1 MRILRLLAC
10 LALASIVPAA
20 AAIADAPSKPS
31 LSEPAL
37 SPDGATVAFIS
48 GGAVWTA
55 PAGGGEARILVS
67 DQATDSHPLFSPD
80 GTRLAFTSTKAG
92 QANIYVLTLATG
104 ALRRLTFADVSETLN
119 GWSYDGKWI
128 YFSSPVND
136 IARQNDI
143 FRVSLDGGTPLA
155 VSDERYMNEFFGA
168 PSPDGSQ
175 IAMMAKGISS
185 TQWWRN
191 GHAHIDEAELWV
203 KPVAQAGGY
212 RQLLGPDS
220 KHLWP
225 MWGPDGRSIYYM
237 SDASGSENL
246 WRLSTDAGAKPE
258 QLTRFSDGR
267 VLWPTIGYDGK
278 SIVFERDFAIWKL
291 DLASGQAAQVA
302 INLVGAVPSP
312 GVHHLTETK
321 FNALALSPDGKKAA
335 LIAHGE
341 VFAIGAKDGGAAQR
355 VTHTPQ
361 AERDMVWSPDSRRVA
376 YISENGVGGKL
387 VEYDFS
393 VQSERVIATS
403 ATGIAAPSFSP
414 DGKVLAYE
422 RDDKEIHTVALGANG
437 EPGKDTVIYTG
448 AISGF
453 GGEHLSWAPD
463 SRWLAFFV
471 TDHRSFRNVM
481 VASVDGSAAEPVS
494 FLANGETSEQIV
506 WSADGKYLLFDS
518 TQRAEAPSII
528 RIDLVPHVP
537 KYREDQFRDLFKTT
551 EEKTS
556 TPPTEKKARP
566 GEKPNDK
573 PDGADD
579 AQPADKK
586 ADDVAGGDDKK
597 GGKPKKIAPV
607 KIVFEG
613 IRERASELP
622 LGMPAAEPLIS
633 PDGKTLLFHSQ
644 GSRGQ
649 DALYAYSLDELAKEP
664 PSPQQIA
671 SSRKP
676 KSDVAF
682 TPDSKE
688 IYFLDGDALTQTP
701 VESPKLKTIAV
712 TADMDVDF
720 DVEKMVVFDEA
731 WSMLDKRFFD
741 ATFNGHDW
749 VKLRD
754 TWRPYIEG
762 ARTTDEERRDI
773 NLLIGEL
780 NASHS
785 GMGGPRASG
794 AEPVH
799 EGQLGL
805 RFDREAYEAGKGLV
819 ITEVIALGP
828 AAIEGSIKPG
838 ETLVAVNGTVIGP
851 HVNLDELLLDQVGKR
866 TVLTISGGGKTR
878 EATVRPVTTAEAAGL
893 LYRQWVEAN
902 RAYVA
907 KLSGGKLGYVH
918 IPDMSDESLAQ
929 LYIDL
934 DAQNESREGVVVDVR
949 NNNGG
954 YVNGR
959 VIDVFARRNYLM
971 MTPRDQF
978 AVPSRQ
984 ALGQRALGLPTVLIT
999 NESSLSD
1006 AEDFTEGYR
1015 YLHLGEV
1022 VGTPTAGWIIFTGGR
1037 TMIDGSTV
1045 RMPTTR
1051 IQDMAGQTMELH
1063 PRPVDVEVLRPLGET
1078 GTGHDIQLETAVKEL
1093 LKSVQ

>member
-55 PAGGGEARILVS
+55 PGGGGEARILVS

-80 GTRLAFTSTKAG
+80 GARLAFTSTKAG

-136 IARQNDI
+136 IGRQNDI
-143 FRVSLDGGTPLA
+143 FRVRVDGGTPLA
-155 VSDERYMNEFFGA
+155 ISDERYMNEFFAA

-191 GHAHIDEAELWV
+191 GHAHIDEAELWL
-203 KPVAQAGGY
+203 KPVAKAGGY

-225 MWGPDGRSIYYM
+225 MWAPDGRSIYYM

-246 WRLSTDAGAKPE
+246 WRLPTDVGAKPE
-258 QLTRFSDGR
+258 QVTRFTGGR
-267 VLWPTIGYDGK
+267 VLWPTVGYDGK

-291 DLASGQAAQVA
+291 DLASGQVAQVP

-341 VFAIGAKDGGAAQR
+341 VFAVGTKDGGAAQR

-361 AERDMVWSPDSRRVA
+361 AEREMVWSPDSRRVV
-376 YISENGVGGKL
+376 YISEDGVGGKL
-387 VEYDFS
+387 VEYDFAA
-393 VQSERVIATS
+393 QSERVIATS

-448 AISGF
+448 AISAF

-481 VASVDGSAAEPVS
+481 VASVDGSVAEPVS
-494 FLANGETSEQIV
+494 FLANGETSEQIA

-518 TQRAEAPSII
+518 TQRAEESSII

-556 TPPTEKKARP
+556 TPPTDKKAHP
-566 GEKPNDK
+566 GEKPS
-573 PDGADD
+573 GADE

-586 ADDVAGGDDKK
+586 SDDAGGDDKK
-597 GGKPKKIAPV
+597 GGKPKKIEPV
-607 KIVFEG
+607 KIVFED

-622 LGMPAAEPLIS
+622 LGMPASDPVIS
-633 PDGKTLLFHSQ
+633 PDGKTLVFKSQ
-644 GSRGQ
+644 GARGQ
-649 DALYAYSLDELAKEP
+649 EALYSYSLDELAKEP
-664 PSPQQIA
+664 PSPQQII
-671 SSRKP
+671 SNRD
-676 KSDVAF
+676 KSKTHVAF

-688 IYFLDGDALTQTP
+688 IYFLDGLTLTQTP
-701 VESPKLKTIAV
+701 VESPKPKAIAV
-712 TADMDVDF
+712 TAEMDVDF

-819 ITEVIALGP
+819 ITEVIALSP

-838 ETLVAVNGTVIGP
+838 ETLVAVNGAAIGP

-866 TVLTISGGGKTR
+866 TVLTINGSGKTR
-878 EATVRPVTTAEAAGL
+878 EAIVRPVTTAEAAGL

-978 AVPSRQ
+978 AVPGAARPWAS
-984 ALGQRALGLPTVLIT
+984 APWACLTVLLT
-999 NESSLSD
+999 NEVVTVGRGGLYAGLSRSAPGQGGGHADGGMDHLHRRSDHDRRLDRAD
-1006 AEDFTEGYR
+1006 AF
-1015 YLHLGEV
+1015 
-1022 VGTPTAGWIIFTGGR
+1022 I
-1037 TMIDGSTV
+1037 
-1045 RMPTTR
+1045 
-1051 IQDMAGQTMELH
+1051 
-1063 PRPVDVEVLRPLGET
+1063 PRPGP
-1078 GTGHDIQLETAVKEL
+1078 
-1093 LKSVQ
+1093 